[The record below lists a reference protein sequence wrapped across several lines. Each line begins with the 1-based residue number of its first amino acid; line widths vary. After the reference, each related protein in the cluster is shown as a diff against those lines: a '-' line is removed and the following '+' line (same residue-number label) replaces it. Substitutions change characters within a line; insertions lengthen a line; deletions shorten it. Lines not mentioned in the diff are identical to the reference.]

1 MLAID
6 EAHEVHQSGRN
17 FRPEFFDAVENMKNL
32 YDVLPRPVPRLVMS
46 ATMTSEDI
54 DVVTKKFGIDRYVM
68 MCGSLA
74 RRQTLFRFKVS
85 GNPAKSVVQLGADK
99 LAAQPDKQQL
109 WYCNSRTS
117 AEGSMLDKAEGLLEK
132 HFNSGKSQSTAQSFT
147 GGDGLKM
154 KVSIMDAFT
163 SFADLPG
170 EPVWNADGTVT
181 LAKIQILIATSAA
194 NCGISSNFL
203 TTAMHK
209 GLPYSLYDIVQEMGR
224 VNRTQRIPNCSFEI
238 HASFDCLLSTYIRI
252 MSNKDATERSR
263 LLDMLMEV
271 LQFLVVPD
279 TCYHSFVEQY
289 FEHGDIAST
298 EKADCGNMCSAC
310 LKETTGFTGTFYCS
324 QLISVLSNTLLNKP
338 HVGPDSLKNAIKLA
352 KRKIFHPGHVP
363 GSNTA
368 PIHALLL
375 QMVAK
380 NILKISVGNTSVVG
394 TQRIAKKHL
403 IIQLSSG
410 MRSDGVIMPS
420 YLIDESWNGMTYDD
434 STEPQTLE

>member
-1 MLAID
+1 VDKATVLDRGVEAYYIDEHKAQNATTLKNRLMAYSQEEAESSTIIIFASPNALRSGSPWLPLLDRLAKKDLISMLAID

-17 FRPEFFDAVENMKNL
+17 FRPEFFDAVENMKKL

-54 DVVTKKFGIDRYVM
+54 DVVTKNFGIDRYVM

-74 RRQTLFRFKVS
+74 RRQTLFRFRVS

-99 LAAQPDKQQL
+99 LSAQPDKQQL

-132 HFNSGKSQSTAQSFT
+132 HFSMGNSQSTAQSFT

-170 EPVWNADGTVT
+170 EPVWNDDGTVT

-203 TTAMHK
+203 TSAMHK
-209 GLPYSLYDIVQEMGR
+209 GFPYSLYDIVQEMGR

-252 MSNKDATERSR
+252 MSNEDATERSR

-271 LQFLVVPD
+271 LQFLVVPE
-279 TCYHSFVEQY
+279 TCYHSFIEKY
-289 FEHGDIAST
+289 FEHGDFAAA
-298 EKADCGNMCSAC
+298 EKPDCGNMCSAC
-310 LKETTGFTGTFYCS
+310 LKETLLGCS
-324 QLISVLSNTLLNKP
+324 IRTN
-338 HVGPDSLKNAIKLA
+338 
-352 KRKIFHPGHVP
+352 
-363 GSNTA
+363 
-368 PIHALLL
+368 
-375 QMVAK
+375 
-380 NILKISVGNTSVVG
+380 
-394 TQRIAKKHL
+394 
-403 IIQLSSG
+403 
-410 MRSDGVIMPS
+410 
-420 YLIDESWNGMTYDD
+420 
-434 STEPQTLE
+434 